1 VKVANVFLYFFI
13 LTSFITRTS
22 GEAGVGI
29 MGRITVA
36 DIFAVISIFL
46 FLFYAFSPKVN
57 LKFPFILKIFYFLIL
72 TFFLGIFTS
81 LNTTGTIME
90 LIILLFLSI
99 IFIVLINTHKSE
111 KKFLNLL
118 IVIASTSFLAS
129 FIGIWDV
136 MSVGLGLPRFFPR
149 DPEMY
154 NLAVSGF
161 RNTGQAGA
169 YILIMLAII
178 ISLIASPLYKLYSKK
193 QQLFFK
199 ISLIISILFLFL
211 TVKIAAYIGFFVGI
225 FLFALKK
232 RNMAVVYSLS
242 FFGLILFVLFI
253 NLQEIAP
260 SLYGWMTFKVED
272 RLSGGGGGGG
282 FIAHNLGSALMAF
295 SDNPL
300 FGSAIGGFAH
310 SIYGKFEVHSTYFKM
325 IGETG
330 IIGTIGYIVFMYFMF
345 KMVFY
350 NKKLY
355 KHNPY
360 AEFLSN
366 IQPFF
371 YGFIISWGYTYHL
384 RKREFWILVAV
395 IYLANVFMKKYQTK
409 KRKKIDFNKTKSI

>member
-1 VKVANVFLYFFI
+1 MKIVITFLYLFI

-46 FLFYAFSPKVN
+46 FLFYAFRIKVN

-81 LNTTGTIME
+81 LNMTGTIME

-211 TVKIAAYIGFFVGI
+211 TVKVAAYIGFFVGI

-272 RLSGGGGGGG
+272 RLSGEGGGGGG
-282 FIAHNLGSALMAF
+282 FIAHNLGSAFMAF

-310 SIYGKFEVHSTYFKM
+310 SIYGKFEVHSTYFKI

-330 IIGTIGYIVFMYFMF
+330 LVGILGYSIFMIVLLKIVFI
-345 KMVFY
+345 
-350 NKKLY
+350 KKRLY
-355 KHNPY
+355 KKNPY

-371 YGFIISWGYTYHL
+371 MGFLISWGYTYHL

-395 IYLANVFMKKYQTK
+395 IYLANILMKKYQREK
-409 KRKKIDFNKTKSI
+409 NDFNKTKNIQ